1 MLYTQ
6 LNIHTIQV
14 KEETDGKVKE
24 LKNALRK
31 SEHECAD
38 LQFLNSQYAHKL
50 KALQK
55 QDQAK
60 SNRIQ
65 QLHVSCT
72 LNPQIMISACLK
84 WH

>member
-1 MLYTQ
+1 M
-6 LNIHTIQV
+6 

-24 LKNALRK
+24 LKSALRK

-60 SNRIQ
+60 STRIQ
-65 QLHVSCT
+65 QLHVSSIWKSVNCSLNVCQKIVLYYFACT
-72 LNPQIMISACLK
+72 L
-84 WH
+84 H

>member
-1 MLYTQ
+1 M
-6 LNIHTIQV
+6 
-14 KEETDGKVKE
+14 KE

-60 SNRIQ
+60 SDRIQ
-65 QLHVSCT
+65 QLHVT
-72 LNPQIMISACLK
+72 F
-84 WH
+84 

>member
-1 MLYTQ
+1 MLR
-6 LNIHTIQV
+6 QV
-14 KEETDGKVKE
+14 KEDVDGKVKE
-24 LKNALRK
+24 LKAALRK

-60 SNRIQ
+60 TDRIQ
-65 QLHVSCT
+65 QLHVSYKVCKS
-72 LNPQIMISACLK
+72 L
-84 WH
+84 